1 VATTIEKSTAAYE
14 DWLRTQLGEEVVQTD
29 LDEKHAKMAEGT
41 FPFLRAT
48 YWRWAETILDVC
60 PELESAPAVLAVGDI
75 HLENFGTWR
84 DADGRLVWGVNDFD
98 EAAEMPYA
106 LDLVR
111 LATSAV
117 LVDPPLASG
126 TIICRDILAGY
137 QEGLADPHA
146 IVLDCDFAWLLDLV
160 AVSEKKR
167 AKFWREIETSETQKE
182 FVPAR
187 YKRSLARAMP
197 KHRLKKAEIAIR
209 RRTAGVGSLGR
220 PRWVGIA
227 AWRGASVV
235 REAKAA
241 VPPAWTLPKG
251 RASQASR
258 CEDIATG
265 RYRSPDPWYALKGKV
280 IVRRLSPNNRKFD
293 ADDLHKLPSRKMLRL
308 MGHELAAIHLGVVDH
323 AKAIERDLAKREPY
337 WLASA
342 VKRSEEFVCGDQRKW
357 KNRKARR

>member
-1 VATTIEKSTAAYE
+1 MATTIETSTAAYE

-29 LDEKHAKMAEGT
+29 LDEKHLKMAEGT

-160 AVSEKKR
+160 AVSEKEAR
-167 AKFWREIETSETQKE
+167 EFWREIETSETQKE
-182 FVPAR
+182 CVPAR

-197 KHRLKKAEIAIR
+197 KHRPKKAEIAIR

-220 PRWVGIA
+220 PRWVGD
-227 AWRGASVV
+227 RGLA
-235 REAKAA
+235 RRI
-241 VPPAWTLPKG
+241 G
-251 RASQASR
+251 RARGQSGGAAGVDATEGPRIAGIALRRHRHRPLSLARSLVRAQGEGHRAPAVAEQSQ
-258 CEDIATG
+258 
-265 RYRSPDPWYALKGKV
+265 V
-280 IVRRLSPNNRKFD
+280 
-293 ADDLHKLPSRKMLRL
+293 
-308 MGHELAAIHLGVVDH
+308 
-323 AKAIERDLAKREPY
+323 
-337 WLASA
+337 
-342 VKRSEEFVCGDQRKW
+342 
-357 KNRKARR
+357 